1 MIVLIKKE
9 AIIEG
14 NEAWSEDADTH
25 IYINRVM
32 IICVIGFETDKEQ
45 KENDRFSWW
54 VLALDQITFPSKE
67 KASSVRSYPY
77 SLISLCKQE
86 TSLIFFFIYIFVWLF
101 LSPTVQTFLLWME
114 WDFGLCYN
122 ENMMMKIII
131 LVLGKDKGLH
141 RETARERERGCMGSW
156 DRGHFWN
163 PAVGLGGDCLFFSL
177 SHNSYAQNMCF
188 WVHFKS

>member
-32 IICVIGFETDKEQ
+32 IICVIGFETGKEQ

-67 KASSVRSYPY
+67 KASSVPSYPY
-77 SLISLCKQE
+77 SLISLCEQE

-141 RETARERERGCMGSW
+141 RETERERDRERERVHGVLGSW
-156 DRGHFWN
+156 SFLEPSCG
-163 PAVGLGGDCLFFSL
+163 VGWDCLLSL
-177 SHNSYAQNMCF
+177 FLTIHMDRMCVF
-188 WVHFKS
+188 G